1 MAAVWRMGALGL
13 LALSGCA
20 SSLGFGQEFDKLKC
34 ERQFEC
40 SQGAFDAVY
49 TDVGACRDELDAMSA
64 DYYICASEHCSYD
77 GSQARACLHDVRS
90 GTCDEIVNGTAWANC
105 NPADV
110 FVACDALALA
120 KCLGG

>member
-1 MAAVWRMGALGL
+1 MASVWRVGL
-13 LALSGCA
+13 LGFLLLSGCS

-64 DYYICASEHCSYD
+64 DYYICASENCSYD